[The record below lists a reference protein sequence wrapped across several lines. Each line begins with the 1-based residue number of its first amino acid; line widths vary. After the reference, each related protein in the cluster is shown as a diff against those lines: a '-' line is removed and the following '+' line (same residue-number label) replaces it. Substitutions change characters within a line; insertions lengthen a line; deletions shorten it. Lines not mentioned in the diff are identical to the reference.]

1 MRYSNKMCCRWRQRS
16 RNYHDRHRWKKKF
29 PNIDRLRKKPVTDP
43 LREDVT
49 AIPCRKLLSSISFR
63 ISCHSRK
70 RKRKI
75 EKGKKLSDTQTEEH
89 PSNLRHKQSS
99 RVRAVSPFRSS
110 LKKQTNKSACRG
122 MTKFIILFDNV
133 GNGI

>member
-1 MRYSNKMCCRWRQRS
+1 ME
-16 RNYHDRHRWKKKF
+16 KKS

-70 RKRKI
+70 RTRKI
-75 EKGKKLSDTQTEEH
+75 EKGKDDQIRKRKQTYQIFDTR
-89 PSNLRHKQSS
+89 LSS
-99 RVRAVSPFRSS
+99 RPQVVFPFRSS
-110 LKKQTNKSACRG
+110 LFEKLWTREQDLAL
-122 MTKFIILFDNV
+122 ILALSEAFKEQ
-133 GNGI
+133 

>member
-1 MRYSNKMCCRWRQRS
+1 M
-16 RNYHDRHRWKKKF
+16 
-29 PNIDRLRKKPVTDP
+29 TDP